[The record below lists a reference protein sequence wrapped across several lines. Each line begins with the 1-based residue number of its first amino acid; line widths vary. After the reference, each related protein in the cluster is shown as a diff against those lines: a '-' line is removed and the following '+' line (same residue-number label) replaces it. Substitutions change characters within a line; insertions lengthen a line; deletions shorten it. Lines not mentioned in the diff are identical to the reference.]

1 MDTPLLLL
9 IAGIAFVGLC
19 LGALLAVVLLRR
31 TTQLQIQ
38 ALQEQLATLQLALD
52 EQSNARTQLA
62 IQLDEAR
69 GLVVVREREA
79 AVVNE
84 RLLMQSDALSKTQG
98 TLTAL
103 EQKNSELNDALAR
116 KESAF
121 THLQTSTGEQIALLS
136 DAKKQLT
143 DQFEQ
148 LANRIFDEKSQRFQV
163 HSRDAL
169 EVQLKPFR
177 EQLTEFR
184 GRVDHIYD
192 NENRERGELK
202 EQLKNLQEMNRSISK
217 EAQNLT
223 RALKGDNKAQGNWGE
238 VILERVLEESGLR
251 KGHEYETQVSFTDDS
266 GRRRQPDVIVRL
278 PDDKDIVI
286 DAKVSLIAYERYCS
300 SEDEAERLA
309 FLREH
314 AQSVKA
320 HINGLSTKGYEHIEG
335 LRTLD
340 FVFIFIPVEAAFMAA
355 FEHDPELFRNAYEKN
370 IIVVGPTTL
379 LATLRTVQSIWRYE
393 RQNQNAEEIARQA
406 GALHDQF
413 ALVVQSLEDIGKH
426 LDRGRDAYEKTLNRM
441 TLGKG
446 NLVSRV
452 SRLETLGAKV
462 KKTLPASLTDRAE
475 IDGVDFD
482 EVDDN

>member
-19 LGALLAVVLLRR
+19 LGVMLAVVLLRR

-38 ALQEQLATLQLALD
+38 TLQEQLSTLQLALD

-69 GLVVVREREA
+69 GLVVVCEREA
-79 AVVNE
+79 AVVKE
-84 RLLMQSDALSKTQG
+84 RLLMQSDALSKTQD

-121 THLQTSTGEQIALLS
+121 SHLQTSTGEQIALLS

-192 NENRERGELK
+192 NENR
-202 EQLKNLQEMNRSISK
+202 
-217 EAQNLT
+217 
-223 RALKGDNKAQGNWGE
+223 
-238 VILERVLEESGLR
+238 
-251 KGHEYETQVSFTDDS
+251 
-266 GRRRQPDVIVRL
+266 
-278 PDDKDIVI
+278 
-286 DAKVSLIAYERYCS
+286 
-300 SEDEAERLA
+300 
-309 FLREH
+309 
-314 AQSVKA
+314 
-320 HINGLSTKGYEHIEG
+320 
-335 LRTLD
+335 
-340 FVFIFIPVEAAFMAA
+340 
-355 FEHDPELFRNAYEKN
+355 
-370 IIVVGPTTL
+370 
-379 LATLRTVQSIWRYE
+379 
-393 RQNQNAEEIARQA
+393 
-406 GALHDQF
+406 
-413 ALVVQSLEDIGKH
+413 
-426 LDRGRDAYEKTLNRM
+426 
-441 TLGKG
+441 
-446 NLVSRV
+446 
-452 SRLETLGAKV
+452 
-462 KKTLPASLTDRAE
+462 
-475 IDGVDFD
+475 
-482 EVDDN
+482 